1 MAAFTVP
8 QDTRSYA
15 GDTEYF
21 HQSLRNWQERNH
33 SSRTWDRLTQVQRS
47 AIMRDAQILKNNTAK
62 KPSSPLTVE
71 EVLDRSGIARR
82 LYSF

>member
-8 QDTRSYA
+8 QDTRSYG

-21 HQSLRNWQERNH
+21 HQALRNWQERNH

-71 EVLDRSGIARR
+71 EVLDRRGM
-82 LYSF
+82 LDVFNSF